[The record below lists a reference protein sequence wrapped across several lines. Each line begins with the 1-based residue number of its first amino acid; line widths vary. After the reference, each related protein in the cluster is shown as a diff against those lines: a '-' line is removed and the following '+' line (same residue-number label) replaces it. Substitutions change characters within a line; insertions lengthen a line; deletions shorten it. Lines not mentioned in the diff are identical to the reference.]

1 VSARVAGV
9 IAAAALAAGALAPAT
24 AGAAA
29 SKPAFTDPPHVQA
42 PEAILIE
49 PATGDVVFS
58 RHPFTER
65 PIAST
70 TKMMT
75 ALVTI
80 GHASLHRTFTA
91 IPYAA
96 QPAESVI
103 GLQAGE
109 RMKVSDL
116 VRGLLV
122 ASANDAAAT
131 LAVNVAGSRKKFVKL
146 MNAEAKKLGLT
157 HTHYANPVGLD
168 ESGNHSSVSDLVKL
182 ALVLRSH
189 PFLRHTV
196 NMGHVTLLS
205 GSHPRTL
212 TNVNDLLNKVSYVN
226 GVKTGHTQDA
236 GYCLVGSA
244 TRHGITV
251 VSAVLGDPSEAAR
264 DSDTLALLRYG
275 LAQYHII
282 HPVKKGTI
290 FAHAA
295 LTDRSATTA
304 LVAAKTVG
312 RTAARSEKLTT
323 TVVGAPATINGPLPA
338 GAQVGTIEVRQ
349 RGRVVARVPLVT
361 REAIAAP
368 TLRQKVSFWARHHKG
383 LLIGGAAALLA
394 CTVCLVIWRRRRRAR
409 RSGRRARETTGIA

>member
-1 VSARVAGV
+1 VSVRIAGL
-9 IAAAALAAGALAPAT
+9 IAATALAAGALAPA
-24 AGAAA
+24 AGAQAQT
-29 SKPAFTDPPHVQA
+29 KPTFTVPPPVQA

-49 PATGDVVFS
+49 PATGDVIFS
-58 RHPFTER
+58 RRPFAEK

-75 ALVTI
+75 ALVTL
-80 GHASLHRTFTA
+80 GNASLHRTFTA
-91 IPYAA
+91 IPYDA

-146 MNAEAKKLGLT
+146 MNAEAVKLGLH
-157 HTHYANPVGLD
+157 HTHYSNPVGLD
-168 ESGNHSSVSDLVKL
+168 EPGNHSSVSDLVKL
-182 ALVLRSH
+182 ALVVRRH
-189 PFLRHTV
+189 PFLRRTV

-205 GSHPRTL
+205 GSHPRKL
-212 TNVNDLLNKVSYVN
+212 TNVNDLLNKVSYIN

-275 LAQYHII
+275 LAQYHVV
-282 HPVKKGTI
+282 HPVKKGAV

-295 LTDRSATTA
+295 LTDRDTTVA
-304 LVAAKTVG
+304 LVAAQTVG
-312 RTAARSEKLTT
+312 RTAARSEQLTT
-323 TVVGAPATINGPLPA
+323 TVVGAPTTIDGPLAA
-338 GAQVGTIEVRQ
+338 GARVGTIAVHQ
-349 RGRVVARVPLVT
+349 RGRVVAQVPLVT
-361 REAIAAP
+361 RAAIAAP
-368 TLRQKVSFWARHHKG
+368 TTQQKVRHYVGHHKR
-383 LLIGGAAALLA
+383 LLIGLGAALL
-394 CTVCLVIWRRRRRAR
+394 CTVCLVIWRRRRKAR
-409 RSGRRARETTGIA
+409 RSGGRAHETTGIA

>member
-1 VSARVAGV
+1 MSVRTTGL
-9 IAAAALAAGALAPAT
+9 IAAAALAAGVLASP
-24 AGAAA
+24 AGAQT
-29 SKPAFTDPPHVQA
+29 KPTFADPPQIHA

-49 PATGDVVFS
+49 PATGDVILS
-58 RHPFTER
+58 RRPYAEK

-75 ALVTI
+75 ALVTL

-103 GLQAGE
+103 GLDAGE
-109 RMKVSDL
+109 QMKVSDL

-131 LAVNVAGSRKKFVKL
+131 LAVNIAGSRKKFVKL
-146 MNAEAKKLGLT
+146 MNAEAKKLGLK
-157 HTHYANPVGLD
+157 HTHYSNPVGLD
-168 ESGNHSSVSDLVKL
+168 EPGNHSSVSDLVKL
-182 ALVLRSH
+182 ALVLRRH
-189 PFLRHTV
+189 PFLRRTV

-205 GSHPRTL
+205 GEHARKL

-251 VSAVLGDPSEAAR
+251 VSAVLGDPSESAR

-275 LAQYHII
+275 LAQYHIV
-282 HPVKKGTI
+282 HPVKKGAV

-295 LTDRSATTA
+295 LTDRNATTA

-312 RTAARSEKLTT
+312 RTAARSEELTT
-323 TVVGAPATINGPLPA
+323 TVRGAPATIDGPLPA

-368 TLRQKVSFWARHHKG
+368 TLRQRVSFWARHHKG
-383 LLIGGAAALLA
+383 LLIGAGAALLA
-394 CTVCLVIWRRRRRAR
+394 CTVCLVIWRRRRKAR
-409 RSGRRARETTGIA
+409 RSGSRARETTGIA